1 MTTALSVYEA
11 KLPNFTTQLRG
22 LDKNQVAGYIQELH
36 EELEALKERIP
47 ALEGQLSEAQRD
59 LASADD
65 DRTRL
70 RGEIEALRGDI
81 ARLSGPIDSVE
92 GMSDRIARMMRVA
105 SDEARRTKAMA
116 EEEAEAL
123 TRDLRDELEAARQDR
138 AAATAALAELQ
149 ESTSLRREQILTD
162 AKAEAGELL
171 RAAQGEC
178 ARLISE
184 TEAAERA
191 RREAAQRLAEDDE
204 RRRRESERE
213 QAKQVSAAWEQA
225 QNQIANT
232 EKDSRLK
239 AAALIATAE
248 REAKL
253 IMERTD
259 AEVMQL
265 IHVRGDVVGALSEIQ
280 SRIESAIRRDRMSV
294 VKRSAESDQA

>member
-1 MTTALSVYEA
+1 MSTALSVYEPE
-11 KLPNFTTQLRG
+11 LPTFTTQLRG
-22 LDKNQVAGYIQELH
+22 LDRSQVTDYIQQLHQELDT
-36 EELEALKERIP
+36 LKGRIP

-59 LASADD
+59 LATADD
-65 DRTRL
+65 DRARL
-70 RGEIEALRGDI
+70 RAEIEALRGDI

-105 SDEARRTKAMA
+105 SDEARRTRAMA

-123 TRDLRDELEAARQDR
+123 TRHLRDELEAARQDR
-138 AAATAALAELQ
+138 AAASAALAELQ

-162 AKAEAGELL
+162 AKTEAGELL

-191 RREAAQRLAEDDE
+191 RREASQRLAEEDE

-225 QNQIANT
+225 QIQIANT

-294 VKRSAESDQA
+294 VKRSDSEQA